1 MSVCLYVT
9 FYNPSKV
16 TASPSTFIFGR
27 AQTSPIRSNVCLY
40 VCVYVT
46 HSGDK
51 IDSIFL
57 CVTPCV
63 SPLHSILSYHVPLS
77 IQGIFLGH
85 ARRAV
90 ASI

>member
-51 IDSIFL
+51 IDSNFL

-63 SPLHSILSYHVPLS
+63 CPLC
-77 IQGIFLGH
+77 G
-85 ARRAV
+85 
-90 ASI
+90 

>member
-40 VCVYVT
+40 VCHT
-46 HSGDK
+46 FWGQNRLK
-51 IDSIFL
+51 
-57 CVTPCV
+57 
-63 SPLHSILSYHVPLS
+63 
-77 IQGIFLGH
+77 FLG
-85 ARRAV
+85 RGSRPL
-90 ASI
+90 